1 MQQNQEKPL
10 RERARREP
18 LTERARQLTDGS
30 ITANGIKL
38 ALITGIDTVQ
48 NRATLE
54 VHFFNSQF
62 LSVINTFAANP
73 AKIRLIFPI
82 SGGHRL
88 PAGTGAGQVQVTAI
102 TWPDVNKPV
111 LQLTI
116 APIGDY
122 STYTLGINAAEIAA
136 PAPAIDPLFA
146 EISFKFRPGCFSSNC
161 APEWDAAPKLEDEP
175 VIDYQ
180 AKDYDSFRH
189 TMIVAMM
196 QRVPGW
202 QPTSEADLDEVLLDL
217 FSAAADELS
226 DYQDRVMN
234 EAYLASAR
242 KRVSLAR
249 HARLMDYHIHQGN
262 QASTWL
268 ALELNLGGALLQF
281 DLLPGLEVWAGDGK
295 KDDDPSI
302 VFVTRQKQPQTV
314 HQLLNSMSLYTW
326 GNAIP
331 SLAAGSTS
339 ADLKLYL
346 QLYLDTAPNVI
357 VSAADPGSAHAVEDL
372 IRTGKVKYLLI
383 QERLNPVTGA
393 LAGRD
398 PGKRQLLRLLPGN
411 AGAVAMEDPITGEWF
426 VRVRWEQA
434 DALLRDYCF
443 TVDCSAG
450 RVEHVT
456 LFHGNL
462 IEAHHGR
469 PKKVTFKDASV
480 ALDPQKADEFH
491 YERTTRRGTLCTLPD
506 RDLAYLNTV
515 PGGDEPPFSTLN
527 VSVLLP
533 GASAADVWDEVPSLI
548 HSDSGAE
555 SGDHF
560 VVETDE
566 ESADGGRRSRIRFG
580 NGVNG
585 RELPEGAEVHCAYQV
600 GQGLA
605 GNIGGDKLIHFDPNT
620 PPAGPVLLRVRQ
632 CWNPFDVT
640 DGRAP
645 EPAAEIIRR
654 VPEAYRVRQLR
665 AVTLADYVNRAEEIP
680 GVARA
685 AASYAWTGSW
695 RTVRVTIDPAGTN
708 VLTDDLRRKVARYLD
723 AVRLIGED
731 IEIRPPRFV
740 PLEIHM
746 RLCAGAD
753 YWPEDVK
760 FVLEQE
766 FSATRTP
773 DGRLGFFHPDRWT
786 FGQPLHESQ
795 ILGRAQSVAGVEHVI
810 SITMKRWNDPAAGA
824 DFIGNLR
831 PNEIIQVFSDPD
843 HRELGFIE
851 FEVLGGRR

>member
-1 MQQNQEKPL
+1 MQRDQEKPL

-18 LTERARQLTDGS
+18 LAERARQLTDGS
-30 ITANGIKL
+30 IVANGIKL
-38 ALITGIDTVQ
+38 ALISAIDTVQ
-48 NRATLE
+48 NRSTLE
-54 VHFFNSQF
+54 VHFFNTHF
-62 LSVINTFAANP
+62 LAAINAFAANP
-73 AKIRLIFPI
+73 AKLRLIFPI

-88 PAGTGAGQVQVTAI
+88 PAGIETGQVQVTAI
-102 TWPDVNKPV
+102 AWPDVTKPV

-122 STYTLGINAAEIAA
+122 STYTLSINPAEIAS
-136 PAPAIDPLFA
+136 PAPTIDPLFA
-146 EISFKFRPGCFSSNC
+146 EIRFKFRPGCFSSNC
-161 APEWDAAPKLEDEP
+161 APEWDAAPEPEAEP
-175 VIDYQ
+175 VIDYL

-189 TMIVAMM
+189 AMIVAMM

-202 QPTSEADLDEVLLDL
+202 QPTSEADLDQVLLDL

-268 ALELNLGGALLQF
+268 ALELGLGGALLEF
-281 DLLPGLEVWAGDGK
+281 DLQPGLEVWAGGGK
-295 KDDDPSI
+295 KEDAASI
-302 VFVTRQKQPQTV
+302 VFVTRNNAPQRV
-314 HQLLNSMSLYTW
+314 HQLLNSLSLYTW
-326 GNAIP
+326 SDAIP

-346 QLYLDTAPNVI
+346 QLYLDDSPI
-357 VSAADPGSAHAVEDL
+357 VMTPASDSTSAHTVEAL
-372 IRTGKVKYLLI
+372 IRGGKVTSLLI

-393 LAGRD
+393 RGGRD
-398 PGKRQLLRLLPGN
+398 PGKRQLLRLLPGD
-411 AGAVAMEDPITGEWF
+411 AGAQAMLDPITNEWF
-426 VRVRWEQA
+426 VRVRWQQE
-434 DALLRDYCF
+434 DALRQDYCF
-443 TVDCSAG
+443 TVDCPGG

-469 PKKVTFKDASV
+469 PKTAVFKEPSELLNA
-480 ALDPQKADEFH
+480 ANEFH
-491 YERTTRRGTLCTLPD
+491 YERTPRWGTLCTLPD
-506 RDLAYLNTV
+506 RDLAYLSTP
-515 PGGDEPPFSTLN
+515 PGGDEPPFSTLK
-527 VSVLLP
+527 VSMLLP
-533 GASAADVWDEVPSLI
+533 VGAPDPWDEVPNLI
-548 HSDSGAE
+548 HSDGGAE

-566 ESADGGRRSRIRFG
+566 ESPDGLRRSRIRFG

-585 RELPEGAEVHCAYQV
+585 RELPAGATVKCEYQT

-605 GNIGGDKLIHFDPNT
+605 GNIGADKLTGFDQNT
-620 PPAGPVLLRVRQ
+620 PFSDPVLLRVRR

-654 VPEAYRVRQLR
+654 VPEAYRTRQLR
-665 AVTLADYVNRAEEIP
+665 AVTLRDYVQRAEKIP

-695 RTVRVTIDPAGTN
+695 RTVRVTIDPVGTN
-708 VLTDDLRRKVARYLD
+708 ILTDPLRRQVARALD

-740 PLEIHM
+740 PLEISIT
-746 RLCAGAD
+746 LCASAE

-760 FVLEQE
+760 FILEQE

-795 ILGRAQSVAGVEHVI
+795 ILGRAQSVTGVEHVV
-810 SITMKRWNDPAAGA
+810 SITMKRWNDASAGA
-824 DFIGNLR
+824 DFVGNLR
-831 PNEIIQVFSDPD
+831 PNEIIQVLSDPD
-843 HRELGFIE
+843 HREPGFIE
-851 FEVLGGRR
+851 FEVLGGRQ